1 MFKKFFFISFLIY
14 FFNILPLQSDDKV
27 TFLNLDAVLNN
38 SKIGKTIV
46 QQLSELKEN
55 NSKNFN
61 IEREKIK
68 KREEDLIAKQNILS
82 KEEFN
87 SKLSD
92 LKKEIDIFNK
102 EKNIKIID
110 YEKLKKKELDKF
122 IKRTTPLIENYTID
136 NSISLVVN
144 QKNIFIGNKKYDITR
159 DIIDLVEPL
168 LEKFPSDKELIRIT
182 ERALRALSPDGW
194 RGGADDPNENGQNRN
209 FDLKG
214 NS

>member
-1 MFKKFFFISFLIY
+1 MSKKFFFISFLIY

-68 KREEDLIAKQNILS
+68 KKEEDLIAKQNILS

-110 YEKLKKKELDKF
+110 YEKLKKKELDNF
-122 IKRTTPLIENYTID
+122 IKRITPLIENYTVD

-159 DIIDLVEPL
+159 DIIDLVDNNL
-168 LEKFPSDKELIRIT
+168 KE
-182 ERALRALSPDGW
+182 
-194 RGGADDPNENGQNRN
+194 
-209 FDLKG
+209 
-214 NS
+214 

>member
-68 KREEDLIAKQNILS
+68 KKEEDLIAKQNILS

-92 LKKEIDIFNK
+92 LKQEIDIFNK

-110 YEKLKKKELDKF
+110 YEKLKKKELDNF
-122 IKRTTPLIENYTID
+122 IKRITPLIENYTVD

-159 DIIDLVEPL
+159 DIIDLVDNNL
-168 LEKFPSDKELIRIT
+168 KEWLI
-182 ERALRALSPDGW
+182 
-194 RGGADDPNENGQNRN
+194 
-209 FDLKG
+209 
-214 NS
+214 

>member
-46 QQLSELKEN
+46 QQLSELNEN

-68 KREEDLIAKQNILS
+68 KKEEDLIAKQNILS

-122 IKRTTPLIENYTID
+122 IKRITPLIENYTID

-159 DIIDLVEPL
+159 DIIDLVDNNL
-168 LEKFPSDKELIRIT
+168 KE
-182 ERALRALSPDGW
+182 
-194 RGGADDPNENGQNRN
+194 
-209 FDLKG
+209 
-214 NS
+214 

>member
-1 MFKKFFFISFLIY
+1 MSKKFFFISFLIY

-55 NSKNFN
+55 NSKNLN

-68 KREEDLIAKQNILS
+68 KKEEDLIAKQNILS

-110 YEKLKKKELDKF
+110 YEKLKKKELDNF
-122 IKRTTPLIENYTID
+122 IKRITPLIENYTID

-159 DIIDLVEPL
+159 DIIDLVDNNL
-168 LEKFPSDKELIRIT
+168 KEWLI
-182 ERALRALSPDGW
+182 
-194 RGGADDPNENGQNRN
+194 
-209 FDLKG
+209 
-214 NS
+214 

>member
-1 MFKKFFFISFLIY
+1 MSKKFFFISFLIY

-68 KREEDLIAKQNILS
+68 KKEEDLIAKQNILS

-110 YEKLKKKELDKF
+110 YEKLKKKELDNF
-122 IKRTTPLIENYTID
+122 IKRITPLIENYTID

-159 DIIDLVEPL
+159 DIIDLVDNNL
-168 LEKFPSDKELIRIT
+168 KEWLI
-182 ERALRALSPDGW
+182 
-194 RGGADDPNENGQNRN
+194 
-209 FDLKG
+209 
-214 NS
+214 

>member
-1 MFKKFFFISFLIY
+1 MSKKFFFISFLIY

-68 KREEDLIAKQNILS
+68 KKEEDLIAKQNILS

-92 LKKEIDIFNK
+92 LKQEIDIFNK

-110 YEKLKKKELDKF
+110 YEKLKKKELDNF
-122 IKRTTPLIENYTID
+122 IKRITPLIENYTVD

-159 DIIDLVEPL
+159 DIIDLVDNNL
-168 LEKFPSDKELIRIT
+168 KEWLI
-182 ERALRALSPDGW
+182 
-194 RGGADDPNENGQNRN
+194 
-209 FDLKG
+209 
-214 NS
+214 

>member
-46 QQLSELKEN
+46 QQLSELNEN

-68 KREEDLIAKQNILS
+68 KKEEDLIAKQNILS

-110 YEKLKKKELDKF
+110 YEKLKKKELDNF
-122 IKRTTPLIENYTID
+122 IKRITPLIENYTID

-144 QKNIFIGNKKYDITR
+144 QKNIFIGNKKYDITK
-159 DIIDLVEPL
+159 DIIDLVDNNL
-168 LEKFPSDKELIRIT
+168 KEWLI
-182 ERALRALSPDGW
+182 
-194 RGGADDPNENGQNRN
+194 
-209 FDLKG
+209 
-214 NS
+214 

>member
-46 QQLSELKEN
+46 QQLSELNEN

-68 KREEDLIAKQNILS
+68 KKEEDLIAKQNILS

-110 YEKLKKKELDKF
+110 YEKLKKKELDNF
-122 IKRTTPLIENYTID
+122 IKRITPLIENYTID

-159 DIIDLVEPL
+159 DIIDLVDNNL
-168 LEKFPSDKELIRIT
+168 KEWLI
-182 ERALRALSPDGW
+182 
-194 RGGADDPNENGQNRN
+194 
-209 FDLKG
+209 
-214 NS
+214 

>member
-68 KREEDLIAKQNILS
+68 KKEEDLIAKQNILS

-110 YEKLKKKELDKF
+110 YEKLKKKELDNF
-122 IKRTTPLIENYTID
+122 IKRITPLIENYTVD

-159 DIIDLVEPL
+159 DIIDLVDNNL
-168 LEKFPSDKELIRIT
+168 KEWLI
-182 ERALRALSPDGW
+182 
-194 RGGADDPNENGQNRN
+194 
-209 FDLKG
+209 
-214 NS
+214 

>member
-68 KREEDLIAKQNILS
+68 KKEEDLIAKQNILS

-110 YEKLKKKELDKF
+110 YEKLKKKELDNF
-122 IKRTTPLIENYTID
+122 IKRITPLIENYTID

-159 DIIDLVEPL
+159 DIIDLVDNNL
-168 LEKFPSDKELIRIT
+168 KE
-182 ERALRALSPDGW
+182 
-194 RGGADDPNENGQNRN
+194 
-209 FDLKG
+209 
-214 NS
+214 

>member
-1 MFKKFFFISFLIY
+1 MSKKIFFISFLIY

-68 KREEDLIAKQNILS
+68 KKEEDLIAKQNILS

-122 IKRTTPLIENYTID
+122 IKRITPLIENYTVD

-159 DIIDLVEPL
+159 DIIDLVDNNL
-168 LEKFPSDKELIRIT
+168 KEWLI
-182 ERALRALSPDGW
+182 
-194 RGGADDPNENGQNRN
+194 
-209 FDLKG
+209 
-214 NS
+214 

>member
-46 QQLSELKEN
+46 QQLSELNEN

-68 KREEDLIAKQNILS
+68 KKEEDLIAKQNILS

-110 YEKLKKKELDKF
+110 YEKLKKKELDNF
-122 IKRTTPLIENYTID
+122 IKRITPLIENYTVD

-159 DIIDLVEPL
+159 DIIDLVDNNL
-168 LEKFPSDKELIRIT
+168 KE
-182 ERALRALSPDGW
+182 
-194 RGGADDPNENGQNRN
+194 
-209 FDLKG
+209 
-214 NS
+214 

>member
-1 MFKKFFFISFLIY
+1 MSKKFFFISFLIY

-68 KREEDLIAKQNILS
+68 KKEEDLIAKQNILS

-122 IKRTTPLIENYTID
+122 IKRITPLIENYTVD

-159 DIIDLVEPL
+159 DIIDLVDNNL
-168 LEKFPSDKELIRIT
+168 KE
-182 ERALRALSPDGW
+182 
-194 RGGADDPNENGQNRN
+194 
-209 FDLKG
+209 
-214 NS
+214 

>member
-27 TFLNLDAVLNN
+27 TFLNLDAVLSN

-46 QQLSELKEN
+46 QQLNELNEN
-55 NSKNFN
+55 NSKNFK

-68 KREEDLIAKQNILS
+68 KKEEDLIAKQNILS

-110 YEKLKKKELDKF
+110 YEKLKKKELDNF
-122 IKRTTPLIENYTID
+122 IKRITPLIENYTID

-159 DIIDLVEPL
+159 DIIDLVDNNL
-168 LEKFPSDKELIRIT
+168 KEWLI
-182 ERALRALSPDGW
+182 
-194 RGGADDPNENGQNRN
+194 
-209 FDLKG
+209 
-214 NS
+214 

>member
-68 KREEDLIAKQNILS
+68 KKEEDLIAKQNILS

-122 IKRTTPLIENYTID
+122 IKRITPLIENYTID

-159 DIIDLVEPL
+159 DIIDLVDNNL
-168 LEKFPSDKELIRIT
+168 KE
-182 ERALRALSPDGW
+182 
-194 RGGADDPNENGQNRN
+194 
-209 FDLKG
+209 
-214 NS
+214 

>member
-46 QQLSELKEN
+46 QQLSELNEN

-68 KREEDLIAKQNILS
+68 KKEEDLIAKQNILS

-122 IKRTTPLIENYTID
+122 IKRITPLIENYTVD

-159 DIIDLVEPL
+159 DIIDLVDNNL
-168 LEKFPSDKELIRIT
+168 KE
-182 ERALRALSPDGW
+182 
-194 RGGADDPNENGQNRN
+194 
-209 FDLKG
+209 
-214 NS
+214 

>member
-1 MFKKFFFISFLIY
+1 MSKKIFFISFLIY

-27 TFLNLDAVLNN
+27 TFLNLDAVLSN

-46 QQLSELKEN
+46 QQLNELNEN
-55 NSKNFN
+55 NSKNFK

-68 KREEDLIAKQNILS
+68 KKEEDLIAKQNILS

-92 LKKEIDIFNK
+92 LKQEIDIFNK

-110 YEKLKKKELDKF
+110 YEKLKKKELDNF
-122 IKRTTPLIENYTID
+122 IKRITPLIENYTID

-159 DIIDLVEPL
+159 DIIDLVDNNL
-168 LEKFPSDKELIRIT
+168 KEWLI
-182 ERALRALSPDGW
+182 
-194 RGGADDPNENGQNRN
+194 
-209 FDLKG
+209 
-214 NS
+214 